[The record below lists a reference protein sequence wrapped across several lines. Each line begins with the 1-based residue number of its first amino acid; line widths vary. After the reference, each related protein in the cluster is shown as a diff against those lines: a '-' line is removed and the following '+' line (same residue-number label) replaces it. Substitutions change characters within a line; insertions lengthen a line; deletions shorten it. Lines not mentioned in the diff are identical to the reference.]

1 MNNNLVCFQHFCSF
15 NAHAYRREKSSKI
28 VPAGDG
34 EYKVLG
40 GGKDE
45 YVRPKSVHECQQA
58 MKNYRSAL
66 QRVWPWDWS
75 GDALI
80 KAMEDFGW
88 LYYVKVSLI
97 RTYRY

>member
-1 MNNNLVCFQHFCSF
+1 M
-15 NAHAYRREKSSKI
+15 
-28 VPAGDG
+28 
-34 EYKVLG
+34 LG

-66 QRVWPWDWS
+66 QRVWPWDWT

-80 KAMEDFGW
+80 KAVDDFGW
-88 LYYVKVSLI
+88 LYYVQVSLNPYLLGFKI
-97 RTYRY
+97 KTGLFAGSKEQGEEGALH